1 MQKSENLIEQFAEA
15 QEYKRHSDDV
25 HKHCHKHKH
34 KHRHKKHRHER
45 TISLSKSSR
54 LSHILSLATITLSL
68 TLVEYFIVIGNL
80 NFYTNGLITVIFGAL
95 MLTVYM
101 TVSNLTANDI
111 GLFPNKWAI
120 LSGIKNSLKF
130 NILPIAAVLAGE
142 YYYLENYHGG
152 AKIDIYFS
160 PFPFFGSLPVYIFGL
175 LIYIIPTAIYVIFQE
190 TLFRGVMLKLGRR
203 EFGYWSTA
211 TFVSVFYAL
220 MHTVI
225 ALSSVI
231 FEQSKANIII
241 YSLFYLFVSFALSMK
256 WFYCTRATNFIWL
269 SAFDHFVFS
278 LLSLV
283 HITDAD
289 GTTDEMLIIR
299 LFVVQ
304 LLSCIICAFYC
315 KNKHRRNRQLRAEKY
330 KLHD

>member
-1 MQKSENLIEQFAEA
+1 MQKSKNLIEQFAEA
-15 QEYKRHSDDV
+15 QEYESHFDDV
-25 HKHCHKHKH
+25 HKHSHKHKH
-34 KHRHKKHRHER
+34 KHRHKHER
-45 TISLSKSSR
+45 TISLSKSNR

-68 TLVEYFIVIGNL
+68 TVIEYFIIIGSL
-80 NFYTNGLITVIFGAL
+80 NFYTNGLITVIFGTL
-95 MLTVYM
+95 ILTVYM
-101 TVSNLTANDI
+101 TVSNLTTNNI

-142 YYYLENYHGG
+142 YYYLKYYHGG
-152 AKIDIYFS
+152 AQINIYFS
-160 PFPFFGSLPVYIFGL
+160 SFPFSDGLPVYILGL
-175 LIYIIPTAIYVIFQE
+175 LIYIIPTALFVIFQE

-211 TFVSVFYAL
+211 ALVSVFYAV

-225 ALSSVI
+225 ALSSII
-231 FEQSKANIII
+231 FEPSKASIII
-241 YSLFYLFVSFALSMK
+241 YSLFYLLVSFALSIK

-269 SAFDHFVFS
+269 SIFDHFVFS

-283 HITDAD
+283 HITDAS
-289 GTTDEMLIIR
+289 GTTDELLIIR

-315 KNKHRRNRQLRAEKY
+315 QNKHRRNRQLRDEKY